1 MRYADQKFAWRKTA
15 NLLESSVCGKANL
28 PGSRRVSGRWGHTND
43 LDPGLRSLTDIE
55 TGACKTLFSCCEGLR
70 FRKACWVS
78 FMVKLL
84 RAYGGCLGAN
94 RR

>member
-1 MRYADQKFAWRKTA
+1 MQAMGIHSVELVV
-15 NLLESSVCGKANL
+15 LLLLILVVAL
-28 PGSRRVSGRWGHTND
+28 AT
-43 LDPGLRSLTDIE
+43 
-55 TGACKTLFSCCEGLR
+55 
-70 FRKACWVS
+70 CWVS

>member
-1 MRYADQKFAWRKTA
+1 VERRTCLNDGAEVD
-15 NLLESSVCGKANL
+15 LEAELASEPTDALSPTGK
-28 PGSRRVSGRWGHTND
+28 SR
-43 LDPGLRSLTDIE
+43 
-55 TGACKTLFSCCEGLR
+55 ACKTLVSGWESSDVG
-70 FRKACWVS
+70 ACWVS